1 MSATALP
8 ETIKALRVL
17 PDHKGL
23 EVTTIPWATQEKV
36 KNLAENEVIIR
47 VHTVGLNPTDW
58 KATRLGDWGTA
69 GTIEGCDAAGDV
81 VKVGSAVKHLKV
93 GDRAAGFD
101 YGGSWQTDNGSFAEY
116 VRMNSATVL
125 KIPDGMTY
133 EEAASFPIPNF
144 TAAQALYIRLN
155 LPKPFTSGTPLNEK
169 ILIWGGSTAVGHH
182 AIQLAKLSGLTTF
195 VTASPAAFPELQALG
210 ADHLFDYRDPDVV
223 AKIVD
228 AAADG
233 IIYALDTVSENGTT
247 DATVGAMSATRR
259 GRVITLLPVSEQTK
273 SRRPDVSVEFTLLYT
288 VLGYELTFAHAVRM
302 PAMKGDEAQTLEW
315 VSEYM
320 QRILEGW
327 KAGEGAPRYKTQ
339 RLRKL
344 QGPLEDISKGLRIM
358 SEGKYGREKLVHTT
372 VT

>member
-36 KNLAENEVIIR
+36 KNLAENEVILR
-47 VHTVGLNPTDW
+47 VRTVGLNPTDW
-58 KATRLGDWGTA
+58 KHAWGDWGTP

-116 VRMNSATVL
+116 VRMNSAAVF

-182 AIQLAKLSGLTTF
+182 AIQLAKLSGLTVF

-210 ADHLFDYRDPDVV
+210 ADHLFDYRDPEVV
-223 AKIVD
+223 AKIVE
-228 AAADG
+228 ASGSDG

-247 DATVGAMSATRR
+247 DAIVDAMSATRG
-259 GRVITLLPVSEQTK
+259 GRVITLLPVSEATK

-288 VLGYELTFAHAVRM
+288 VLGYELTFAHAVWM
-302 PAMKGDEAQTLEW
+302 PAMKGDEAQMSEW
-315 VSEYM
+315 VSGYFP
-320 QRILEGW
+320 RILEGW

-358 SEGKYGREKLVHTT
+358 SEGKYGREKLVHTI
-372 VT
+372 V

>member
-1 MSATALP
+1 MSATALS

-23 EVTTIPWATQEKV
+23 EVTTIPWASQEKV

-58 KATRLGDWGTA
+58 KHAWGDWGTP

-81 VKVGSAVKHLKV
+81 VRVGSAVKHLKV

-101 YGGSWQTDNGSFAEY
+101 FGGSWQTDNGSFAEY
-116 VRMNSATVL
+116 VRMNSAAVF

-133 EEAASFPIPNF
+133 EEAASFQIPNF

-155 LPKPFTSGTPLNEK
+155 LPKPFSARLNEK

-182 AIQLAKLSGLTTF
+182 AIQLAKLSG
-195 VTASPAAFPELQALG
+195 SQDPE
-210 ADHLFDYRDPDVV
+210 VV
-223 AKIVD
+223 AKIVE
-228 AAADG
+228 ASGSDG
-233 IIYALDTVSENGTT
+233 IIYALDAVSENGTT
-247 DATVGAMSATRR
+247 DATVDALSRARG
-259 GRVITLLPVSEQTK
+259 GRVITLLPVSEATK

-302 PAMKGDEAQTLEW
+302 PAMKGDEAQMSEW
-315 VSEYM
+315 VSEYLP
-320 QRILEGW
+320 RILKGW

-358 SEGKYGREKLVHTT
+358 SEGKYGREKLVHTI
-372 VT
+372 V